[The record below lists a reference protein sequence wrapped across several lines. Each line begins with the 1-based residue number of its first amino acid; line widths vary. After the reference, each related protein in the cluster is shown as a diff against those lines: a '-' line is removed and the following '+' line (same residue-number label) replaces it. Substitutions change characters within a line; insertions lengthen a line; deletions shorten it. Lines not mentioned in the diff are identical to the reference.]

1 MPKKMAVRKGETVAV
16 KILVEPSP
24 ATPVYY
30 ANYFEV
36 SHSQHDCAL
45 TAVRVPTKFSSAR
58 QAEFTKSG
66 VLILEP
72 EVQITFPP
80 TLLRPLK
87 DALER
92 QILSYERNVGKIG
105 GKGVADGKKR

>member
-16 KILVEPSP
+16 KI
-24 ATPVYY
+24 
-30 ANYFEV
+30 
-36 SHSQHDCAL
+36 
-45 TAVRVPTKFSSAR
+45 R